1 MDLFQK
7 FVQENVDRPERS
19 KSERILLLPRQLEK
33 EFEHFCRKRNLS
45 FNEGLILL
53 IETALSQEKKPKQ
66 AEKETVQPNPQ
77 MFMNDAL

>member
-7 FVQENVDRPERS
+7 FVQENVDGPERS
-19 KSERILLLPRQLEK
+19 KSERILLLPRPLEK
-33 EFEHFCRKRNLS
+33 EFEHYCRKRNLS
-45 FNEGLILL
+45 FNEGLIML

-66 AEKETVQPNPQ
+66 TEEEAAQPNPQ